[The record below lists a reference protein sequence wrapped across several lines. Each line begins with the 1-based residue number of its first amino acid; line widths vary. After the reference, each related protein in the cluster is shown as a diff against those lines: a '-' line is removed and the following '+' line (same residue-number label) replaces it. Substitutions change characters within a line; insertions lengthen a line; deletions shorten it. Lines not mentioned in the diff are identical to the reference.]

1 MKNKTWKKDASSLV
15 DAFRKK
21 EISPYEE
28 MQNTIEAIENSKI
41 NSVCFTDF
49 ERALKESKDADVTK
63 PFGGVPALIKE
74 LEPVKG
80 WPYREGSLLFK
91 DRIADHTMHAVDRL
105 LTKGG
110 AVPVGLTTSSEFGGL
125 NVSIT
130 KLNGIT
136 QNPWKTGRT
145 VGGSSG
151 GAAASVAGGLASLAT
166 GSDGGGSIR
175 IPAGYCGLLGMKG
188 TFGRVT
194 RAPHAYMRP
203 NTVVGGILARS
214 VRDVARYYDVV
225 SGVDPFDPSTLVND
239 GKWEQNLGK
248 SSLKGKKV
256 AVIPS
261 LCDVTL
267 EDGVE
272 ALINKQAD
280 LLIKDLGLVKVD
292 IEVKPPILAAY
303 WMMENLV
310 TLIGELGNGWPKKA
324 GELTDEVA
332 MGIMLSEAFYNF
344 KTASI
349 TELRRIEAN
358 EEMARAFEQVDY
370 IIAATNPGPAFPAE
384 ATKSNQQ
391 KDLLDFL
398 KENSL
403 IKTGSK
409 AALYGARVLSSL
421 NQKIP
426 IYILDE
432 AAKRFPEMMAMG
444 ALTMISNVYGNPAV
458 SIPAGFI
465 DALPVGLQVLAPHH
479 RDGELLDIALV
490 VEKERPW
497 PLHAPL
503 D

>member
-1 MKNKTWKKDASSLV
+1 MV

-21 EISPYEE
+21 EITPYEE

-49 ERALKESKDADVTK
+49 EKALKESKDADITK

-80 WPYREGSLLFK
+80 WPHREGSLLFK

-110 AVPVGLTTSSEFGGL
+110 AIPVGLTTSSEFGGL

-136 QNPWKTGRT
+136 HNPWKMGRT

-151 GAAASVAGGLASLAT
+151 GAAASVAGALACLAT

-188 TFGRVT
+188 TFGRTT

-214 VRDVARYYDVV
+214 VRDAARYYDVV
-225 SGVDPFDPSTLVND
+225 AGVDPYDPSTLVSD
-239 GKWEQNLGK
+239 GMWEQNLGK
-248 SSLKGKKV
+248 TKFKGKKV
-256 AVIPS
+256 AVIPN
-261 LCDVTL
+261 LCNVTL

-272 ALINKQAD
+272 KLILDNAD
-280 LLIKDLGLVKVD
+280 LLIKDLGLEKVD
-292 IEVKPPILAAY
+292 IDVSPPNLAAY

-310 TLIGELGNGWPKKA
+310 TLIGDLGKLWPRKA
-324 GELTDEVA
+324 GDLTDEVA

-349 TELRRIEAN
+349 TEMRRIEAN

-384 ATKSNQQ
+384 ATKSNQDS
-391 KDLLDFL
+391 DLLDFL

-403 IKTGSK
+403 VKSGSK
-409 AALYGARVLSSL
+409 AVLYGARVVSSF

-426 IYILDE
+426 VYVLDE
-432 AAKRFPEMMAMG
+432 AAKRFPEMMNMG

-458 SIPAGFI
+458 SIPVGSI
-465 DALPVGLQVLAPHH
+465 DSLPVGMQVLASHH
-479 RDGELLDIALV
+479 RDGELLDIALS
-490 VEKERPW
+490 VEMERPW